1 MMPPGDMEPSEL
13 FLKLQQRPRP
23 SDIVDYPDPAMGKL
37 RIQVLTMAEHDSAR
51 LRAYESIAKK
61 LKPEDRGQSVIQEGV
76 YADAVAREALCLAC
90 VTVKPIRE
98 DAEVPTY
105 SRIFPDADS
114 IARLLPSREV
124 GALFHCYEMIQQRI
138 GPVEREI
145 MSTEEETAWIL
156 KLGKGAAAYPL
167 VRLRWL
173 QLVDLTTSIAER
185 VCSLSDYLESQLSN
199 LPPTLVS
206 DLKAWHIGTG
216 SFGQPAATSDDS
228 TATSPDGELGVTMTE
243 AVRLYDLA
251 KSEQT

>member
-1 MMPPGDMEPSEL
+1 MMPPADMQPSEL
-13 FLKLQQRPRP
+13 FIRLQQRPRP
-23 SDIVDYPDPAMGKL
+23 SDIVDYPDPAMGQL
-37 RIQVLTMAEHDSAR
+37 RIQVLTMAEQDTAR
-51 LRAYESIAKK
+51 LKAYDMIAKK

-90 VTVKPIRE
+90 VSVKPIRE
-98 DAEVPTY
+98 DADIPTY

-145 MSTEEETAWIL
+145 MSAEEETAWIL

-173 QLVDLTTSIAER
+173 QLVDLTTSIAAR
-185 VCSLSDYLESQLSN
+185 ACGLSEYLESQLSN
-199 LPPTLVS
+199 LPPTLVA

-216 SFGQPAATSDDS
+216 SFGPHAATSDDS
-228 TATSPDGELGVTMTE
+228 TTTSDAGELGVTMTE
-243 AVRLYDLA
+243 ATRLYEIA
-251 KSEQT
+251 KSEQP